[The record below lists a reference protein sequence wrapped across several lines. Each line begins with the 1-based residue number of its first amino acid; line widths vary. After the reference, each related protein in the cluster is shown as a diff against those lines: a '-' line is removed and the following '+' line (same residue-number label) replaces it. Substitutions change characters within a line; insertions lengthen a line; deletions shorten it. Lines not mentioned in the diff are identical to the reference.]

1 MLKKPDISMIL
12 NGTLAGLVAITAPC
26 AFVTLPS
33 AALIGAIGGA
43 LVVLGVLFFD
53 KIKIDDPVGAT
64 SVHLLNG
71 IFGTLA
77 AGFFYDHKIA
87 ETVAGLTGD
96 VIDPAKWSVG
106 QQVMVQIKGVVAI
119 GGFTF
124 VASLVLWYVLKLAG
138 GIRVSR
144 EEEIMGLDVG
154 EHGNEAYADFQ
165 EVYR

>member
-1 MLKKPDISMIL
+1 MSTWPY
-12 NGTLAGLVAITAPC
+12 G
-26 AFVTLPS
+26 S
-33 AALIGAIGGA
+33 AKIVPGRSDEAVSGATYSALGNYEVKSKGPGGIE
-43 LVVLGVLFFD
+43 LRLFGSLR
-53 KIKIDDPVGAT
+53 KLKIDDPVGAT

-77 AGFFYDHKIA
+77 AGFFYNHEIA
-87 ETVAGLTGD
+87 KTVAGLTGD
-96 VIDPAKWSVG
+96 VVDPAKWSVG
-106 QQVMVQIKGVVAI
+106 QQVMVQLKGIVAI

-124 VASLVLWYVLKLAG
+124 VASLVLWYILKLAG

-165 EVYR
+165 EVNR